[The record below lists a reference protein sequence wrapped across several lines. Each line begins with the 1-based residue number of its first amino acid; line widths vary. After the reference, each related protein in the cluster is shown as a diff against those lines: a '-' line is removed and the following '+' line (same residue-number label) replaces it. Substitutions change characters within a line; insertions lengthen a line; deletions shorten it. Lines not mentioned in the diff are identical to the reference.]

1 VAGSSLARTARRQ
14 LRAAVR
20 PLPAGGKANP
30 ISRRDPGQLYRLRA
44 VRPQSVECNAT
55 DYGRSGCL
63 ATLFQPAGK
72 SYVNAWFGAFKLI
85 FAW

>member
-1 VAGSSLARTARRQ
+1 MAGSPLARTARRQ
-14 LRAAVR
+14 RRRAVR

-30 ISRRDPGQLYRLRA
+30 ISRRDPAQSYRLRA
-44 VRPQSVECNAT
+44 VRPQPVECNAT
-55 DYGRSGCL
+55 DYGRNRGL

-72 SYVNAWFGAFKLI
+72 SYVNAWFGGVRLI